1 MLPKVNVIQCDDADY
16 LLLATHDAITTHLQ
30 ASGTWESHL
39 LAISRLF
46 THGIHE
52 PLILDIGANLGAY
65 AVPMAKHLDAAKG
78 VVYAYEPQRIV
89 YQQLCGNIFLNRLDN
104 VHAFWMAVGDSD
116 GDIKIPELD
125 YDKSSN
131 IGGFSVVERYR
142 SKTDFVVLREDGR
155 STKTRIA
162 KLDSLK
168 FPKSPCLLKIDVE
181 GFDQQVIAGGVDLL
195 KRSNFPPLL
204 FEAWGFDWFREQKD
218 KLFKGLRDLGYE
230 ITSIIADDYVAQHPR
245 HAVHID
251 FVTDGSG
258 RFKMTRT
265 R

>member
-39 LAISRLF
+39 LAISHLF

-131 IGGFSVVERYR
+131 IGGFSVVA
-142 SKTDFVVLREDGR
+142 SAVASVVGSVSASVA
-155 STKTRIA
+155 STCSVPSVTSGLSVVSSESTSFRISSSVGPWFST
-162 KLDSLK
+162 SLMVYLS
-168 FPKSPCLLKIDVE
+168 SPV
-181 GFDQQVIAGGVDLL
+181 
-195 KRSNFPPLL
+195 R
-204 FEAWGFDWFREQKD
+204 R
-218 KLFKGLRDLGYE
+218 
-230 ITSIIADDYVAQHPR
+230 
-245 HAVHID
+245 
-251 FVTDGSG
+251 
-258 RFKMTRT
+258 
-265 R
+265 